1 MGLDVYVGS
10 LTRYY
15 ARAWETV
22 IQRMARETG
31 MALQMIRQNEPAD
44 AVTDPAAILEAV
56 LAWRQGLANALA
68 AHVPEGLSWDEG
80 VDVPYATDKPAWDC
94 YEGLVLW
101 AAHDVCATPRLPAVV
116 PSGQALEHP
125 LVKAAREAPDA
136 DRYKQLLFGAEWWL
150 PITRD
155 MVFGAPSVAGTEVA
169 MGSAPALHAQLG
181 ELNRRTWRASRAQVS
196 KWRRDGAEHGAP
208 LETSARMGFA
218 VLYELASEAVGR
230 RLPMLLDY

>member
-22 IQRMARETG
+22 IQRMARESG
-31 MALQMIRQNEPAD
+31 MPLRTIRQNEPAG
-44 AVTDPAAILEAV
+44 AVTDPGAILEAV
-56 LAWRQGLANALA
+56 IAWRQGLAAGLA

-94 YEGLVLW
+94 FEGLVLW
-101 AAHDVCATPRLPAVV
+101 AAHDLCAAPRLPHVV
-116 PSGQALEHP
+116 PPSQALEHA
-125 LVKAAREAPDA
+125 LVKAAREAPQA

-150 PITRD
+150 PIATD
-155 MVFGAPSVAGTEVA
+155 MVFGAPSVAGPEVA
-169 MGSAPALHAQLG
+169 MGSAPALRAQLE
-181 ELNRRTWRASRAQVS
+181 ELNRRTWRASPAQIS
-196 KWRRDGAEHGAP
+196 RWRRDGAESGAP

-218 VLYELASEAVGR
+218 VLYELSGEAVR
-230 RLPMLLDY
+230 LKLPMLLDY